1 MKGEME
7 GGIELDR
14 DPAGGEVDL
23 LPRLSAGGLE
33 TLMASLDPRLDGF
46 GEGPSCL
53 DDALAYLNRLAGSM
67 GDGNTGETEMEA
79 MVQWIEIWRGAGGNR
94 PTLRLMVQ
102 IVLAERLSLERA
114 DGSLRKEGF
123 D

>member
-1 MKGEME
+1 
-7 GGIELDR
+7 
-14 DPAGGEVDL
+14 
-23 LPRLSAGGLE
+23 
-33 TLMASLDPRLDGF
+33 MASLDPRLDGF